1 MPETPKWERRA
12 DSVVHVLGLAFAVA
26 ACISM
31 AVVCFPRGNG
41 IEVASVAIYG
51 VGLLGMLG
59 CSALYHLA
67 WQHRWREAFV
77 RLDRAAIFVM
87 ISATYTPFTLVAMGG
102 RTGIVLCA
110 FVWAVAL
117 VGASLQLA
125 APARLRRI
133 GVAMY
138 VLLGWSAVFALGP
151 LVRALSVPGLV
162 LLGTGGGLYTL
173 GIPVYLSKLPGRR
186 AIWHAFV
193 LAAAACH
200 FSAVLTVI

>member
-1 MPETPKWERRA
+1 MADTAKWERKA
-12 DSVVHVLGLAFAVA
+12 DFVVHVLGLAFAVA

-31 AVVCFPRGNG
+31 AVLSFPRGNDV
-41 IEVASVAIYG
+41 EVASVAIYG
-51 VGLLGMLG
+51 AGLLGMLG
-59 CSALYHLA
+59 CSALYHMA
-67 WQHRWREAFV
+67 WQHRWTEAFC

-87 ISATYTPFTLVAMGG
+87 IAATYTPFTLVSMSG
-102 RTGIVLCA
+102 RTGISLCV
-110 FVWAVAL
+110 FVWVVAVA
-117 VGASLQLA
+117 GAILQLV
-125 APARLRRI
+125 APASLRRI

-138 VLLGWSAVFALGP
+138 VLLGWSAVVALGP
-151 LVRALSVPGLV
+151 LFRALSVPGLV

-173 GIPVYLSKLPGRR
+173 GVPVYLSRLPGRR